1 MFLSWPKCYAK
12 IISSARWWV
21 GSWQLNKTLFLSV
34 KDEDKKWISF
44 RGETL
49 CRTEKFHISLQTCA
63 FCRVHTY
70 AQSRHDGSSLPRRWC
85 ISACSRHSWVYVVKD
100 VRASRVKVTHTDQP
114 QHWNIG
120 EVSDVLAHLGRVT
133 ITLPAGWILSLI
145 QFEDFGEQV
154 SKPRLPLVPGET
166 AGTGARH
173 HFYQTPH
180 YWLPKVRVGF
190 FIWVVGCYCNP
201 NPIFVG
207 STLTELC
214 IVTR

>member
-1 MFLSWPKCYAK
+1 MNQSVSEARRSAGQKSSTFHCKHARFVACTHMHRADTMALHCWEDGAFPPALDTAGYMWLKMCELHGWKWHTPISHNIEISGRFLMCWH
-12 IISSARWWV
+12 IWV
-21 GSWQLNKTLFLSV
+21 
-34 KDEDKKWISF
+34 
-44 RGETL
+44 
-49 CRTEKFHISLQTCA
+49 
-63 FCRVHTY
+63 
-70 AQSRHDGSSLPRRWC
+70 
-85 ISACSRHSWVYVVKD
+85 
-100 VRASRVKVTHTDQP
+100 ASR
-114 QHWNIG
+114 
-120 EVSDVLAHLGRVT
+120 

-154 SKPRLPLVPGET
+154 NKPRLPLVPGET